1 MIWTLLKL
9 LFSKWLTIKRW
20 NNFPRIEDVTP
31 LDNTGFVIHV
41 ALFLAHLEEKEWK
54 IVDKEFIIKKI
65 IFELFNSL
73 ILADINSGTRD
84 YISQID
90 PKIIGKLEK
99 KVQTFLF
106 WFEWWDFIKED
117 MKNILENDSK
127 ILENKI
133 IYVSKKFA
141 GYQEASINSR
151 VFFNTYD
158 VPLNQIK
165 EILEKERKQLKS
177 LDYLLDSENYKK
189 YLLHIR
195 RLSHS
200 MRWAGKQR
208 NYPISVMS
216 HLAIITF
223 ISYILWNLEN
233 QKWGKIDILDLML
246 RSIYHDIPEFIT
258 WDIITPTKKAI
269 EGFEEILEKVEYKMM
284 DDYFFIY
291 ISKEYKNE
299 ISKFMLDPFSWKQGQ
314 LAKQADL
321 ISALLESRIERDS
334 WNTDFTDIYKNI
346 KQNLNNSKNHSTNL
360 FLKNILIDFWEEI
373 WDFNLR

>member
-31 LDNTGFVIHV
+31 LDNTGFVIHT

-54 IVDKEFIIKKI
+54 IIDKEFIIKKI

-84 YISQID
+84 YISKVD
-90 PKIIGKLEK
+90 PKIMKKLEK
-99 KVQTFLF
+99 KVSNFLF
-106 WFEWWDFIKED
+106 WFEWWDFIKDD
-117 MKNILENDSK
+117 MKDILSDSSKK
-127 ILENKI
+127 IENKI
-133 IYVSKKFA
+133 ISVSKKFA

-151 VFFNTYD
+151 VFIYAYD
-158 VPLNQIK
+158 IPLKQIK
-165 EILEKERKQLKS
+165 EFLEEERKELFS
-177 LDYLLDSENYKK
+177 LNNLLDSEKYKNY
-189 YLLHIR
+189 LWHIR

-200 MRWAGKQR
+200 MRWSGKQR

-216 HLAIITF
+216 HLVITTF
-223 ISYILWNLEN
+223 IAYILWSLEN
-233 QKWGKIDILDLML
+233 QNWKKVDIFDLML
-246 RSIYHDIPEFIT
+246 RTIYHDIPEFIT
-258 WDIITPTKKAI
+258 WDIITPTKKAV
-269 EGFEEILEKVEYKMM
+269 EWFTDILEKVEEKMM

-291 ISKEYKNE
+291 VSKEYKNE
-299 ISKFMLDPFSWKQGQ
+299 ISKYMLNPFDWENGK
-314 LAKQADL
+314 LAKQADI

-334 WNTDFTDIYKNI
+334 NNIDFNDIYKNI
-346 KQNLNNSKNHSTNL
+346 KQNLNTSPYFSTNL